1 MWFLFTVQNIHVAGT
16 DYFPDWGQ
24 AGQGSSW
31 AEFDLNGEITMFNY
45 IKLSYQGIALLM
57 VNC

>member
-1 MWFLFTVQNIHVAGT
+1 VISSLQNTDVAGT

-31 AEFDLNGEITMFNY
+31 AEFDLNGDKN
-45 IKLSYQGIALLM
+45 A
-57 VNC
+57 